1 MAEKDIV
8 PELIENINNAFRKN
22 CIRDVEMRKL
32 SEKAADGAA
41 TYSDAYKYAES
52 IGTARANAFK
62 SEVSSDVLPDGRMYY
77 NIASRVMEDSLTT
90 DHEMV
95 ANFAQQVQEAINK
108 NAGISLKA
116 QKADLDEDRI
126 DGFVQRL
133 SREEDYDKAS
143 WLLNEPIKTH
153 ARSVV
158 DDTVK
163 KNAAFQHKAGIK
175 VQVKRDAASDCC
187 KWCDSLVGDY
197 TYPGV
202 PREVFAR
209 HDNCRCSLDYNG
221 KKLTAYQSGGVAH
234 SFRDQGETEKIKE
247 RIELSEQITDRM
259 GKAHTEQF
267 KIKDENG
274 KEKEKNIRVYQ
285 NDRYPYIYSQTNSSD
300 SQATSYYINQQV
312 ESGKYGDISK
322 VVIAKN
328 NSLGN
333 IAAYDHAKNALYIS
347 EELVNAQKFSQIVS
361 SDAFPAKNIKDVL
374 EHELGGHKQHWD
386 SVNRY
391 YQDNRDRFT
400 NVAEAKN
407 ELESKLFRF
416 VNQAEQQQPGFIAN
430 TVSKNASYGFY
441 ETSKIE
447 NRLNELIADAN
458 VKREELKINNS
469 ALNDLVDEV
478 LHYDGKS
485 K

>member
-95 ANFAQQVQEAINK
+95 ANFAQQVQETINK

-247 RIELSEQITDRM
+247 RNKYAESISQDYKKVVRNADKKESITTGKETISATALENSRNNLYLSDEANLKPREFDRIEKQVDFAKSVCGINKENAPRYVIVSDTEFKSSTQGRFDPNSNTIFIKVQDNKSEQ
-259 GKAHTEQF
+259 QL
-267 KIKDENG
+267 
-274 KEKEKNIRVYQ
+274 
-285 NDRYPYIYSQTNSSD
+285 
-300 SQATSYYINQQV
+300 
-312 ESGKYGDISK
+312 
-322 VVIAKN
+322 VIVHETF
-328 NSLGN
+328 
-333 IAAYDHAKNALYIS
+333 HAKDYQRFIEVGGTFTDQKTYVEYIS
-347 EELVNAQKFSQIVS
+347 EKSREKLDSLGINIYNVS
-361 SDAFPAKNIKDVL
+361 EISEYA
-374 EHELGGHKQHWD
+374 HKTYEIGRYD
-386 SVNRY
+386 ETFTEYRSVK
-391 YQDNRDRFT
+391 
-400 NVAEAKN
+400 AM
-407 ELESKLFRF
+407 
-416 VNQAEQQQPGFIAN
+416 
-430 TVSKNASYGFY
+430 
-441 ETSKIE
+441 
-447 NRLNELIADAN
+447 
-458 VKREELKINNS
+458 REK
-469 ALNDLVDEV
+469 
-478 LHYDGKS
+478 K
-485 K
+485 